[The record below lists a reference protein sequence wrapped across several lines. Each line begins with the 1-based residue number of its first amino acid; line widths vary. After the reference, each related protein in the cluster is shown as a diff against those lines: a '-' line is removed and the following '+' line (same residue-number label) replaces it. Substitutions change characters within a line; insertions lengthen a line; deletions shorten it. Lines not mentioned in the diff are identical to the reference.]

1 MHWMAGG
8 TTLSAIT
15 KLTAP
20 FTRIEYTIPVK
31 RGCVIVPR
39 EVIATF
45 WYIACA
51 YKITRLF
58 ETPLYL

>member
-1 MHWMAGG
+1 MAGG

-31 RGCVIVPR
+31 RGYVIVPR

-45 WYIACA
+45 
-51 YKITRLF
+51 
-58 ETPLYL
+58 